1 MTHRT
6 KTSPYQLAVIAN
18 DFQIPFQDEE
28 ALLVFK
34 MFLRRERPDWL
45 ILNGDSQDFWE
56 LSSYDSTARTGK
68 EFRRGDR
75 TPQRKSSTVTFWR
88 RIRLSFVRQGW
99 SMRSQSRKDDGT
111 SKETMPRSDGNQA
124 SLRGIRT
131 RVFKRRAASK
141 LFGGEGRLTKHK
153 IATALAD
160 RFAELAPI
168 LPPKRK
174 PWESED
180 YRTSIFDAAALGVAY
195 FDRLARGAPVVPPE
209 NLIPS

>member
-1 MTHRT
+1 MSNATNPKRV
-6 KTSPYQLAVIAN
+6 LALDVRPRSFGYVVFEGPALLLDWGVQSFRHGRNAVRIPLAMKIAALLE
-18 DFQIPFQDEE
+18 DFQPAVVVAKEPPSRKK
-28 ALLVFK
+28 VN
-34 MFLRRERPDWL
+34 R
-45 ILNGDSQDFWE
+45 
-56 LSSYDSTARTGK
+56 ART
-68 EFRRGDR
+68 
-75 TPQRKSSTVTFWR
+75 RKVLEL
-88 RIRLSFVRQGW
+88 IRH
-99 SMRSQSRKDDGT
+99 K
-111 SKETMPRSDGNQA
+111 A
-124 SLRGIRT
+124 SPRGIRT